1 MESLEEVND
10 VEEIEK
16 IADNRYEAVLLA
28 AKWSR
33 KLNAER
39 KAKEELSEE
48 EEVPQ
53 PPEPKVTSVAL
64 KDLVEGTIKF
74 ERHSGQRKSP
84 T

>member
-74 ERHSGQRKSP
+74 ERPSGQRKSP